1 MAMTLAPY
9 NNAMRLGMGF
19 NSYTQQLCVNDAVIK
34 PNHVK
39 AQERDLINR
48 AIASGERPQHPTD
61 PGNDGRKTGSVSRT
75 VGGVSQTVTWS
86 TKFVDSL
93 SEVTNSMN
101 ISGSLEI
108 KYGSVGGKGAGAFID
123 SNKFKES
130 DLAFH
135 LQVKVINQVLEGEDM
150 TEFNPIKDLPS
161 NQFTD
166 VFGDS
171 FISGFITGGEFNA
184 LVCFKV
190 KDRSKLRDIKASA
203 EINFDKVPGLS
214 VNAQGQ
220 VHMEEADTSA
230 VAETNVSV
238 SWSGGGEIKD
248 PSIKEWGVKEL
259 KAAAIE
265 FPDKVA
271 KFPQRTHAILSKY
284 TTLRSYQV
292 AKNKGSPLDYE
303 NAGVYTSALL
313 DAYTDYKYLY
323 TSISEAI
330 LNVQSNGHIIY
341 GKEDTPEIKSYR
353 DEIYTDYREKA
364 LIYLETSSHEE
375 SEVGRRARQL
385 LDGGRSSVDPNVVS
399 GMAVVKVSDAS
410 RPESPRIVRPPSKPN
425 QVKPYHKSLLGL
437 EKARRDC
444 RLEMIK
450 IVQEVDEVAID
461 PQVAIDPSRAHV
473 FLSPVVFKMLVP
485 STALPPRPSP
495 EELEIQRLHYELK
508 SKETEYKAKYEELEQ
523 ASLAKLETLDQQL
536 EDRDEELQA
545 KQDEIDDLRPDAQA
559 TRQRREEEKRAAEE
573 KKKREEEEI
582 KKNAQQAVKDL
593 ISNAESEA
601 EKLRKDVERLTKEA
615 GDKSKEAQDA
625 SEALKAAQKSLEE
638 LKSSDTANS
647 DALKK
652 ALEQEK
658 ALTKKV
664 NTLTEQEAK
673 ARAAQTKASS
683 ELTKK
688 EQNIEQLTADLKKK
702 DAELKQ
708 LRDDIRNLKS
718 QADMIARLPLRV
730 CQFGSLRLPDLL
742 LQEVSD
748 FEKWSQNWRL
758 GYIGGNLSLTAKDKD
773 ETPVFN
779 FGNKVN
785 NAAAITN
792 RHTYIPTKITLYPR
806 SDSIGGIMIT
816 YANKFTFQV
825 GRLEGSYESFSL
837 STDERVTW
845 YEVQGNHSKEFGKP
859 MVTVLKLRT
868 NKGKSYSWAA
878 KSRLSEDENIWA
890 ESAPAGFSLRGFWG
904 QAGWGI
910 DRLGVVWA
918 RDS

>member
-19 NSYTQQLCVNDAVIK
+19 NSYTQQLCVNDAVVK
-34 PNHVK
+34 PNK
-39 AQERDLINR
+39 SRAQEKDLINR
-48 AIASGERPQHPTD
+48 AIAGDASGKVPDTPAGTGD
-61 PGNDGRKTGSVSRT
+61 DGRRIGTVSRT

-101 ISGSLEI
+101 IS
-108 KYGSVGGKGAGAFID
+108 VGGKGAGSFID

-130 DLAFH
+130 DLSFH
-135 LQVKVINQVLEGEDM
+135 LQVKVINQVLEGEEV
-150 TEFNPIKDLPS
+150 TEFNPIKDLPAGE
-161 NQFTD
+161 FTD

-171 FISGFITGGEFNA
+171 FISGFVTGGEFNA

-190 KDRSKLRDIKASA
+190 KDKSKLRDIKASA

-214 VNAQGQ
+214 VNAKGE
-220 VHMEEADTSA
+220 VNMAEADTSA

-271 KFPQRTHAILSKY
+271 KFPQRTHAILTKY

-323 TSISEAI
+323 TSISESI

-341 GKEDTPEIKSYR
+341 GKEDTPEIQSFREEVYE
-353 DEIYTDYREKA
+353 DFREKA
-364 LIYLETSSHEE
+364 FLYLEKSSHEE
-375 SEVGRRARQL
+375 SEVGRRAQQL
-385 LDGGRSSVDPNVVS
+385 LAGDRTAVDPNLVS
-399 GMAVVKVSDAS
+399 GMAVVKVADVS
-410 RPESPRIVRPPSKPN
+410 RPETPRLVRPPAKPN

-437 EKARRDC
+437 EKARREC

-450 IVQEVDEVAID
+450 IVQETDEVAID
-461 PQVAIDPSRAHV
+461 PQVATDPSRAHV

-485 STALPPRPSP
+485 STALPPRPSA
-495 EELEIQRLHYELK
+495 EELEIQRLEFELK
-508 SKETEYKAKYEELEQ
+508 SKDTEHN
-523 ASLAKLETLDQQL
+523 AKLEELKQEHLEELNAMALQL
-536 EDRDEELQA
+536 ETTIDEMDE
-545 KQDEIDDLRPDAQA
+545 KQRIINDLTPDAEA
-559 TRQRREEEKRAAEE
+559 ERKRRREEERAAEE
-573 KKKREEEEI
+573 KKKLEEEKI
-582 KKNAQQAVKDL
+582 KQSAAQSAKDL
-593 ISNAESEA
+593 ITNAQTEA
-601 EKLRKDVERLTKEA
+601 ANLRKDVEKLAKEA
-615 GDKSKEAQDA
+615 GEKSKEAQDA
-625 SEALKAAQKSLEE
+625 SAKLKEAQASLEK
-638 LKSSDTANS
+638 LKSSESANS

-652 ALEQEK
+652 AREHESVLSKEVNSLKEQEK
-658 ALTKKV
+658 
-664 NTLTEQEAK
+664 K
-673 ARAAQTKASS
+673 ARDAQKKASD
-683 ELTKK
+683 ELARK
-688 EQNIEQLTADLKKK
+688 EKNIEQLNADLKKK
-702 DAELKQ
+702 ETELKQ
-708 LRDDIRNLKS
+708 LRNDIKSLQS
-718 QADMIARLPLRV
+718 QADMIAKLPLRV
-730 CQFGSLRLPDLL
+730 CQFGSLRLPDKLL
-742 LQEVSD
+742 EEVSN

-758 GYIGGNLSLTAKDKD
+758 GFIGGNLNLTAKDED
-773 ETPVFN
+773 APQVFN
-779 FGNKVN
+779 FGSKVN
-785 NAAAITN
+785 NADAITN
-792 RHTYIPTKITLYPR
+792 RHTYIPTRITLYPR
-806 SDSIGGIMIT
+806 SDCIGGILVSF
-816 YANKFTFQV
+816 ANNYKFQV
-825 GRLEGSYESFSL
+825 GRCQGSSESFDLNSN
-837 STDERVTW
+837 ERITW
-845 YEVQGNHSKEFGKP
+845 YEVQGAHSKEFGHP
-859 MVTVLKLRT
+859 MVTGLKLRT
-868 NKGKSYSWAA
+868 SNGKNYSWAA
-878 KSRLSEDENIWA
+878 KSRLREDENIWA